1 MNAND
6 RNGTLIRLISQCVI
20 VGFAGLLLAYRPAI
34 SSAATTVERGQ
45 ASSIRGTAVAE
56 NGAGVQGVVIT
67 LEPLTGSEDAARLTQ
82 PVETEGATV
91 INQGGR
97 FDPELLVVSVGTT
110 VTFRSSDGL
119 FHTAEI
125 SDAGRLLTHLA
136 LPADGRKFEYT
147 FTAPAVIGI
156 KDWMNPRRNVAYIV
170 VTENRYFDV
179 SNGQG
184 RFVISGVPAG
194 AYTLRAW
201 HRDLGSQTFTFAVK
215 LIEAKETRVKLVLQ
229 EPKLVSMP
237 AESPTRVATGEGE

>member
-1 MNAND
+1 MNAHD

-20 VGFAGLLLAYRPAI
+20 IGFAGLLLAYCPAI
-34 SSAATTVERGQ
+34 SSAATTLERGQ

-201 HRDLGSQTFTFAVK
+201 HRDLGSQTSTFAVK